1 MNGRPRHV
9 SHLRAEFDSGADYD
23 ITECSLGELDPHAVA
38 SVFKAYLR
46 ERTLTSLQTL
56 YFLLNFVTVPDSIL
70 TKKLQPYFD
79 AAINKEN
86 SQTGPG
92 LQPKYPTK
100 SHQGLPSC
108 PRDVAPTSLH
118 KPPSLSTLAMPSF
131 NHVPPPS
138 PSLINAFR
146 SLITQLPSENR
157 DLLRTVVDLIKATAR
172 GSKATKMPLSNLL
185 LLFCPSL
192 NLSPPLLRLL
202 CDAEGI
208 WEEEQLYPP
217 RGVGDESD
225 SELPV
230 PRPLKQNTS
239 QDETDARSGFDEASS
254 LRSGRAS
261 SDNPS
266 SLDYH
271 ASAEEDSLFSEEIA
285 ALGRRDNAGRPEIP
299 TVYLDTK
306 SHLSSSS
313 GSLLQGAPETPW
325 HTGSYPVH
333 QEMPDDGSI
342 SSYSPKRH
350 KLPTSPSLPHL
361 SSSADSAS
369 THTSSTNPS
378 LYNLPLDSGKDSEKQ
393 KSSDAAKTSP
403 QFVLVE
409 PLDIRKRPVI
419 GNPIPIP
426 ASQFPFP
433 ISRGREHAPTAPSRR
448 RSIPLLS
455 LSSLS
460 SRSSGSPSPSPLSKN
475 SPYHAESR
483 SKKTSLKL
491 LFSKKSS
498 SSLLEDKERERP
510 IIRLPFLHRPEP
522 HFQQERASPR
532 SGSGSDSSVSTPL
545 SAVTAPQGSGFFSL
559 SGSSQDGPPV
569 LNTLIED
576 SSLKFDEAMNSDKE
590 DSTSVSDDPVF
601 HSNILSHRPPFSQP
615 RNEEWMRSV
624 YMAVDADLP
633 SHSKLR

>member
-1 MNGRPRHV
+1 M
-9 SHLRAEFDSGADYD
+9 
-23 ITECSLGELDPHAVA
+23 
-38 SVFKAYLR
+38 
-46 ERTLTSLQTL
+46 
-56 YFLLNFVTVPDSIL
+56 
-70 TKKLQPYFD
+70 
-79 AAINKEN
+79 
-86 SQTGPG
+86 
-92 LQPKYPTK
+92 
-100 SHQGLPSC
+100 
-108 PRDVAPTSLH
+108 
-118 KPPSLSTLAMPSF
+118 
-131 NHVPPPS
+131 
-138 PSLINAFR
+138 
-146 SLITQLPSENR
+146 
-157 DLLRTVVDLIKATAR
+157 DLIKATAR

-202 CDAEGI
+202 CEAEGI
-208 WEEEQLYPP
+208 WEEERLYLP
-217 RGVGDESD
+217 RGVGEDESD
-225 SELPV
+225 SELPA
-230 PRPLKQNTS
+230 PRPSKQNTS
-239 QDETDARSGFDEASS
+239 APRDEDETDARSGFDEASS

-271 ASAEEDSLFSEEIA
+271 ASAEEDSLFSEDQA
-285 ALGRRDNAGRPEIP
+285 ALGRRDTAGRPEIP
-299 TVYLDTK
+299 TVYLDTQ

-313 GSLLQGAPETPW
+313 GSLSQDAPETPW
-325 HTGSYPVH
+325 HTGSYLIH
-333 QEMPDDGSI
+333 QEMPDDRSI
-342 SSYSPKRH
+342 SSDPYSPKTH
-350 KLPTSPSLPHL
+350 KLPTSPSLPLL
-361 SSSADSAS
+361 SSSADTAS

-378 LYNLPLDSGKDSEKQ
+378 LYNLPLDGTEKQ
-393 KSSDAAKTSP
+393 RSSDADLPSVTVKPSP
-403 QFVLVE
+403 QFVVVE

-419 GNPIPIP
+419 SNPIPIP

-433 ISRGREHAPTAPSRR
+433 TSRGREHAPAAPSRR

-460 SRSSGSPSPSPLSKN
+460 SRSSGSPSPSPLNKN

-510 IIRLPFLHRPEP
+510 IIRLPFLHPPEP

-559 SGSSQDGPPV
+559 LGSSQDGPPV

-590 DSTSVSDDPVF
+590 DTTSVSDDPVV
-601 HSNILSHRPPFSQP
+601 HSNIRPSPSNLPFSQP
-615 RNEEWMRSV
+615 RNEEWMRSI
-624 YMAVDADLP
+624 YMAADADLT
-633 SHSKLR
+633 SYSKLR